1 MIMSIS
7 LQKGQ
12 KVNLSKEKKGL
23 SRVVVGL
30 GWDEV
35 KRSRGFFALNR
46 HRSTAMLLQSYCR
59 TAEWQEEMIWY
70 TITI

>member
-23 SRVVVGL
+23 SRVVGMKSKDPEDFL
-30 GWDEV
+30 
-35 KRSRGFFALNR
+35 
-46 HRSTAMLLQSYCR
+46 H
-59 TAEWQEEMIWY
+59 
-70 TITI
+70 

>member
-35 KRSRGFFALNR
+35 KRCRGFFALKP
-46 HRSTAMLLQSYCR
+46 AP
-59 TAEWQEEMIWY
+59 ID
-70 TITI
+70 